1 METRPPDNEHP
12 EINALRQALSEARH
26 AAEKAKSEWS
36 SIYDQ
41 QKTLREENRVLQHD
55 YEQLRLQKGGF
66 GFKMLLLAGF
76 MGTLVALAG
85 CFVYLKLKP
94 KDAHTLAFEHFQ
106 NKHLIEYQLAIT
118 NGQLDAV
125 EQSLREEVENPDY
138 RAIEP
143 ELTFVRQLITT
154 TRHHCK

>member
-1 METRPPDNEHP
+1 METRTPDNEHP
-12 EINALRQALSEARH
+12 EINALRQALLEAQT
-26 AAEKAKSEWS
+26 AAAKAKSEWS

-41 QKTLREENRVLQHD
+41 HKALREEQRVLLHD

-66 GFKMLLLAGF
+66 GFKMLMLAGF
-76 MGTLVALAG
+76 MGTVFALAG

-94 KDAHTLAFEHFQ
+94 KDAHTQAFEHFQ

-118 NGQLDAV
+118 NGQMDAV
-125 EQSLREEVENPDY
+125 EQSLREELENSDY
-138 RAIEP
+138 REIQP

-154 TRHHCK
+154 TKRRCK